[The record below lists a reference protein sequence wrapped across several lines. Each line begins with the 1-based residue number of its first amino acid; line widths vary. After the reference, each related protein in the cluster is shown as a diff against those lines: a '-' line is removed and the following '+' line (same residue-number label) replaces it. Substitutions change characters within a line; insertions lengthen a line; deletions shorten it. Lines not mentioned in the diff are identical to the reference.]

1 MVCSS
6 IYEATLVCSTYTET
20 EQSLFVGCT
29 RVPLQSSACCELYS
43 TLVTVVRAGLHMVT
57 LNVAKCLAFVTEI
70 LVTEATTPI
79 LGSRIVHLADRLL
92 LNVSQHFVLV
102 HKD

>member
-1 MVCSS
+1 M
-6 IYEATLVCSTYTET
+6 
-20 EQSLFVGCT
+20 
-29 RVPLQSSACCELYS
+29 PLQRSTCCELYS